1 MFWSIWVPHSCVLPC
16 IMHRNCRQYS
26 QSKERFSQEVDTT
39 MPPSGR
45 TYVTFPYYYE
55 TFVVYLS
62 YCAPSHLPQM
72 SFIYVFCEGHFS
84 LLYFHL
90 TLIDVDTVLFHCIR
104 PPYKGGSHKT
114 CSCLSVRYFRTLFWD
129 DITIFWDEN

>member
-1 MFWSIWVPHSCVLPC
+1 
-16 IMHRNCRQYS
+16 
-26 QSKERFSQEVDTT
+26 

-104 PPYKGGSHKT
+104 SPYKGGSHKT
-114 CSCLSVRYFRTLFWD
+114 CSCPSVRYFRMLFRD
-129 DITIFWDEN
+129 VITVFWDENLRKQTSYWSKTFFFSVCQFEKRIVDSDSQIKKTI